1 MQLIVLSP
9 QKEIYSGEISSVKV
23 PGITGQF
30 EILNNHAPIVSAL
43 VDGKVRILP
52 ASGDKILFNIEKG
65 FVEVLNNQ
73 VSLLVQGYK
82 IDAVE

>member
-9 QKEIYSGEISSVKV
+9 EKEIYAGEISSVKV
-23 PGITGQF
+23 PGVTGQF

-52 ASGDKILFNIEKG
+52 SSGDKILFSIEKG
-65 FVEVLNNQ
+65 FVEVLHNK
-73 VSLLVQGYK
+73 VSLLVQGYQM
-82 IDAVE
+82 DSAE